1 METYAPVV
9 VTVYNRY
16 SHFVKCIQ
24 SLSLCRGAEKT
35 DIFIASDAASNDK
48 DAESVLRIR
57 NYASELTAFQSVTI
71 LAPNENIGAIQNY
84 RRAEQHVFA
93 RYDRLIFTEDD
104 NIFAPDFLEFVNQG
118 LDAYKM
124 RKDIYAICG
133 YNYPVEMPVEYAK
146 DAYLWTGFS
155 AWGVGKWKDRWE
167 SAIEEPPLDEL
178 KSFLKDRSCMR
189 KLDTIAGHYR
199 PALQHIV
206 DTGHYTGD
214 TIHSYQMFRNGYY
227 CIFPSVSR
235 VRNIGHDGSGQ
246 HCVIDD
252 TQMFSQQE
260 ISSGENSIV
269 FEDTIEPNEAI
280 YRVLSKYFQRSHW
293 YSFKL
298 FLKRVLLKRKQEGL

>member
-1 METYAPVV
+1 M
-9 VTVYNRY
+9 
-16 SHFVKCIQ
+16 
-24 SLSLCRGAEKT
+24 CRGAEET
-35 DIFIASDAASNDK
+35 DIFIASDAASNEEDV
-48 DAESVLRIR
+48 ESVSKIR
-57 NYASELTAFQSVTI
+57 NYAKGLTAFKSVTI

-118 LDAYKM
+118 LDVYEM

-133 YNYPVEMPVEYAK
+133 YNYPVEMPVEYTK
-146 DAYLWTGFS
+146 DVYLWTGFS

-167 SAIEEPPLDEL
+167 STIEEPPLDEL
-178 KSFLKDRSCMR
+178 KSFLKEKPYMK
-189 KLDTIAGHYR
+189 KLDAIAGHYR

-214 TIHSYQMFRNGYY
+214 TIYSYQMFKNGYY
-227 CIFPSVSR
+227 SVFPLVSR
-235 VRNIGHDGSGQ
+235 VRNIGHDGSGL
-246 HCVIDD
+246 HCVVDN
-252 TQMFSQQE
+252 TQEFLQQE
-260 ISSGENSIV
+260 ISSGNNPIM
-269 FEDTIEPNEAI
+269 FEEAIEPNEAI

-298 FLKRVLLKRKQEGL
+298 FLKRTFLKKKQVGL